1 MGEFNELFVAAM
13 ACLGAGI
20 AMGFGAIGPG
30 IGEGIAAS
38 KACESVGRNPD
49 AEGKIRTMMV
59 LGIALSETTGIYAL
73 IIALLLLFL
82 KG

>member
-1 MGEFNELFVAAM
+1 MEFNEFFVAAM

-20 AMGFGAIGPG
+20 AVFTGVGPG

-38 KACESVGRNPD
+38 KAVEAVGRNPD

-59 LGIALSETTGIYAL
+59 LGIALSETTGIYGL
-73 IIALLLLFL
+73 VIALMLIFM
-82 KG
+82 KA